1 MKVTKTIVLNSG
13 DPEEKREEIRRY
25 FHQTYDLYEKLNKTL
40 KSEKTFYLRAD
51 PLRHPLIFYY
61 GHTAAFYINKL
72 IIAKLID
79 KRIDHK
85 YESMFAIGVDEMSWD
100 DLDETHYDW
109 PTLIQVQE
117 YRDKV
122 RHLVD
127 ELISKLPLK
136 IPITWDD
143 PFWAIMMGI
152 EHERIHLETSSALIR
167 QLPIEEVKQLDLWNL
182 CPNSGSAPQN
192 KLLPVAGGNLQ
203 VGKSKEHALYGWDN
217 EFGTHET
224 EIKPFKASQY
234 LVSNA
239 EFKEFVDDNGYTNP
253 KWWTEEGWSWR
264 NYTQATF
271 PKFWLK
277 TKDDFK
283 LRTMLHIIYMPWN
296 WPVVVNY
303 LEAKAFCNWKSAQ
316 TGKPI
321 RLPTE
326 DEWIHFRNLQNV
338 PDQPYW
344 KKAPGNINLEY
355 YASSCPV
362 DEFKFGDF
370 YDVIGNVWQWTETP
384 ISGFTGFQVHPYY
397 DDFSTPTFDKK
408 HNLIKGG
415 SWISTG
421 NEATLA
427 ARYAFRRHFFQ
438 HAGFRYVETS
448 EPVKIKNDTYEEE
461 PDVTPYCHLHW
472 GKNKLGLPNFEQKL
486 AEIAINNSQNIPKEK
501 ALNIGC
507 KVGRTSFEL
516 AKEFSEVTGLDF
528 SARQLKA
535 GVNMRDNGA
544 IRYTLTEEDQLV
556 SHHEKLLKDFGL
568 QETAARVNFFQGDIS
583 NLLSKYTGYNLIVI
597 ENALERAYK
606 PKNLL
611 QIIHQRLLPGGVL
624 VIASTYDWQDEFTEK
639 ENRLGGYRL
648 DGEPF
653 SSLDAIKE
661 ILSANFK
668 LLQSPVELP
677 FLLHQNARRS
687 TYFTSQVTVWQKKN

>member
-1 MKVTKTIVLNSG
+1 
-13 DPEEKREEIRRY
+13 
-25 FHQTYDLYEKLNKTL
+25 
-40 KSEKTFYLRAD
+40 
-51 PLRHPLIFYY
+51 
-61 GHTAAFYINKL
+61 
-72 IIAKLID
+72 
-79 KRIDHK
+79 
-85 YESMFAIGVDEMSWD
+85 
-100 DLDETHYDW
+100 
-109 PTLIQVQE
+109 
-117 YRDKV
+117 
-122 RHLVD
+122 
-127 ELISKLPLK
+127 
-136 IPITWDD
+136 
-143 PFWAIMMGI
+143 
-152 EHERIHLETSSALIR
+152 
-167 QLPIEEVKQLDLWNL
+167 
-182 CPNSGSAPQN
+182 
-192 KLLPVAGGNLQ
+192 
-203 VGKSKEHALYGWDN
+203 
-217 EFGTHET
+217 
-224 EIKPFKASQY
+224 
-234 LVSNA
+234 
-239 EFKEFVDDNGYTNP
+239 
-253 KWWTEEGWSWR
+253 
-264 NYTQATF
+264 
-271 PKFWLK
+271 
-277 TKDDFK
+277 
-283 LRTMLHIIYMPWN
+283 
-296 WPVVVNY
+296 
-303 LEAKAFCNWKSAQ
+303 
-316 TGKPI
+316 
-321 RLPTE
+321 
-326 DEWIHFRNLQNV
+326 
-338 PDQPYW
+338 
-344 KKAPGNINLEY
+344 
-355 YASSCPV
+355 
-362 DEFKFGDF
+362 
-370 YDVIGNVWQWTETP
+370 
-384 ISGFTGFQVHPYY
+384 
-397 DDFSTPTFDKK
+397 
-408 HNLIKGG
+408 
-415 SWISTG
+415 
-421 NEATLA
+421 
-427 ARYAFRRHFFQ
+427 
-438 HAGFRYVETS
+438 VETS